1 MGTHKKT
8 EHVDKPGTIVLERT
22 GGVASITLN
31 RPEVRNAMNL
41 QMIRE
46 LTSTF
51 EALRREEEI
60 RLILFKA
67 RGTHFCSG
75 ADLAWM
81 QAGLNLTQEQLRQ
94 ESLELAGLFRVIHES
109 DALTLCCVRGRIS
122 GGAVGLLASSDLVLA
137 EESAILTFPEVKL
150 GLVPAT
156 IAPYVLRKAG
166 YSRSLD
172 WMVTGRLIDAAEA
185 REAGLIHRICADGAL
200 EEASGLLAADLL
212 SGGVEAL
219 KGIKHLL
226 KQLEGITGADELDHY
241 TASLIAGFRISPEG
255 QEGMK
260 AFLEKRRP
268 YWDEGN

>member
-1 MGTHKKT
+1 MGSDRKT
-8 EHVDKPGTIVLERT
+8 DQMDKPGTIVLERI
-22 GGVASITLN
+22 GGVATITLN
-31 RPEVRNAMNL
+31 RAEVHNAINL

-46 LTSTF
+46 LTSTLEF
-51 EALRREEEI
+51 LHQEEET

-81 QAGLNLTQEQLRQ
+81 QAGLNLTQEQLTQ
-94 ESLELAGLFRVIHES
+94 ESLELARLFRVIHES
-109 DALTLCCVRGRIS
+109 DALTLCCVKGRIS
-122 GGAVGLLASSDLVLA
+122 GGAVGLLAASDLVLA

-172 WMVTGRLIDAAEA
+172 WMVTGRLIDATEA
-185 REAGLIHRICADGAL
+185 REAGLIHRICGEGAL
-200 EEASGLLAADLL
+200 EEASGLLAGELL
-212 SGGVEAL
+212 SGGAEAL
-219 KGIKHLL
+219 RGIKHLL
-226 KQLEGITGADELDHY
+226 KQLEGIAEADELDQY
-241 TASLIAGFRISPEG
+241 TSKLIAGFRISPEG

-268 YWDEGN
+268 NWDEGH